1 MDSPNFVLGFVKIV
15 ERHPVLYDQKLPHR
29 TPHLCSI
36 TWEKVAEEVRNDLQE
51 DCSVDDLKAKWKGIR
66 SSYARF
72 KRKIER
78 CKDFGTKQYYLYDS
92 LSFLRPHTKHRAT
105 SLPGALDDY
114 QGSDEDWDSELSM
127 QMLNEDPNDNKHFA
141 LSPTNSIAIPVC
153 IGNNLVLNSSVKIET
168 IDEDQ
173 LVDTTDI
180 TNDDSQL
187 GTEKHELKRKE
198 PMDIFEATTAKVQ
211 KPEENADLQF
221 FKSILPDIDHFT
233 KSEKRKLK
241 MGVLKLIDDI
251 ENSRQGGQ
259 DV

>member
-1 MDSPNFVLGFVKIV
+1 MESPNFVLGFVKIV
-15 ERHPVLYDQKLPHR
+15 EKHPVLYDQKLPHR

-36 TWEKVAEEVRNDLQE
+36 TWEKVAEEVRNELKE
-51 DCSVDDLKAKWKGIR
+51 DCAVEDLKAKWKGIR

-72 KRKIER
+72 KRKIEK
-78 CKDFGTKQYYLYDS
+78 CKDIGTKQYYLYDS
-92 LSFLRPHTKHRAT
+92 LTFLYPHTKHRAT

-127 QMLNEDPNDNKHFA
+127 QMLNEDPNDNKHFC
-141 LSPTNSIAIPVC
+141 LNPSNSISMPVC
-153 IGNNLVLNSSVKIET
+153 IGNNLVLNSSVKIEP

-173 LVDTTDI
+173 LVDTTD
-180 TNDDSQL
+180 NDDNQL
-187 GTEKHELKRKE
+187 RTEKHELKRKE
-198 PMDIFEATTAKVQ
+198 PMDIFEATAAKVQ
-211 KPEENADLQF
+211 KTEENADLQF

-233 KSEKRKLK
+233 NSEKRKFK

-251 ENSRQGGQ
+251 ENNRQGQ